1 MNKII
6 ACPLCNESKTG
17 KLFSVTDYLL
27 SKESFDLLKCEA
39 CGFIFTSDPPSPDAI
54 GSYYKS
60 EDYISHSDT
69 TEGFFNR
76 VYHLVRKIMLS
87 KKYNLIKHYS
97 GTNKGSILDI
107 GCGTGYFPG
116 YMKNKGW
123 SALGIE
129 SDKRASAYASSKFG
143 LDILEMDDI
152 MSMPAEKFDAVTL
165 WHVLEH
171 LYEPSVTLSMADRI
185 LKEDGALI
193 IALPNNASF
202 DARNYGAKWAAWD
215 VPRHLWHFNQESF
228 SRLVSGTGFEITTVR
243 RMPFDVFYV
252 SVLSE
257 QNQGK
262 RLAFIRGIISG
273 SIGWILSLFNKSESS
288 SLIYVLKKKP

>member
-1 MNKII
+1 MNKIT
-6 ACPLCNESKTG
+6 ACPVCNESKTG

-129 SDKRASAYASSKFG
+129 SDKQASAYASSKFG

-152 MSMPAEKFDAVTL
+152 MSMPAEEFDAVTL

-185 LKEDGALI
+185 LKEDGVLI

-202 DARNYGAKWAAWD
+202 DARHYGAKWAAWD

-262 RLAFIRGIISG
+262 RLAFIRGLLIG
-273 SIGWILSLFNKSESS
+273 SIGWFSSLLEKSDCS
-288 SLIYVLKKKP
+288 SLIYVLKKKS